1 MSGDKE
7 IRSDA
12 KLKNLPPAVLDE
24 LWRMRHPVEEQA
36 DAEEGE
42 EPKVFK
48 YVEILVWLKE
58 THGVDS
64 SLGALSGFYAWLRME
79 RRFRRAEEVADQ
91 VRQELAKGNTYTA
104 EDIEREAQRVFTAE
118 ALEYGD
124 VKAFVALSKLR
135 LENRRLDQDE
145 RRLVMLETREQRRV
159 AAEEAIKGIQG
170 DTKLTAEEQRA
181 MVIDKMDEFFG
192 LKK

>member
-1 MSGDKE
+1 MNMDKE
-7 IRSDA
+7 IRADA

-91 VRQELAKGNTYTA
+91 VRQELVKGNTYTA

-118 ALEYGD
+118 ALEFGD
-124 VKAFVALSKLR
+124 VKAFVALAKLR

-145 RRLVMLETREQRRV
+145 RRLVMLEEKERRLD
-159 AAEEAIKGIQG
+159 AMESKAKELKNRGG
-170 DTKLTAEEQRA
+170 LTAETLAILE
-181 MVIDKMDEFFG
+181 KE
-192 LKK
+192 LNLL